1 MTPGDI
7 DDALTRHPPGERRHI
22 VSPANNTIKAIR
34 ALDLKKNRAATHL
47 FVVEGARAALEA
59 LSQATAP
66 LAIAYLDEA
75 AHEPH
80 VMKLATATQA
90 SGGLI
95 LEVNREVL
103 GKLSRRDNSQTVVSV
118 YRQTWHSL
126 LDFGSGDTDRLLAL
140 ETVRDPGNLGTILR
154 TADGFDVRDILLI
167 GEATDPY
174 AGEAVRASMGSIFA
188 VNLYRA
194 SLDDFLEWR
203 REFPGLVVGTHL
215 SGSQDIRTLAWRA
228 PSLIVMGNEQK
239 GLSAEMSAA
248 CDRLVRIPM
257 SGRADSFNLAVATAI
272 TLYESRR

>member
-7 DDALTRHPPGERRHI
+7 NDALTRHAPGERRHI
-22 VSPANNTIKAIR
+22 VSPANNVIKAIR
-34 ALDLKKNRAATHL
+34 ALDLKKNRTASYL

-59 LSQATAP
+59 LSQATVP
-66 LAIAYLDEA
+66 LVIAYLDDA
-75 AHEPH
+75 AREPH
-80 VMKLATATQA
+80 VMKLAAATQD
-90 SGGLI
+90 SGGLV

-103 GKLSRRDNSQTVVSV
+103 GKLSRRDNPQTVVSV

-126 LDFGSGDTDRLLAL
+126 LDFGSGNADRLLAL
-140 ETVRDPGNLGTILR
+140 ESVRDPGNLGTILR

-188 VNLYRA
+188 INLYRT
-194 SLDDFLEWR
+194 SLADFLDWR
-203 REFPGLVVGTHL
+203 REFTGLVVGTHL
-215 SGSQDIRTLAWRA
+215 SGSEDIRTLAWQA

-239 GLSAEMSAA
+239 GLSAALSEA
-248 CDRLVRIPM
+248 CDRLIRIPM
-257 SGRADSFNLAVATAI
+257 GGRADSFNLAVATAI